1 MQIGNYECR
10 LFLPMLI
17 HVLFTARKQLN
28 FKYETQINTDV
39 WTSPSRYIHFS
50 LRNMKVCLVYLLP
63 PAIEVWGKV
72 IFSVA
77 CVKNSVHGRGGL
89 PMCML
94 GYHPLGRDPLRSRTP
109 PSRHPHPPRTRHHP
123 GTRHAGRYGQQAGGM
138 HSTGMQS
145 FFLLLS
151 LFLSYGALAFE
162 FLHATLFSINYY

>member
-1 MQIGNYECR
+1 
-10 LFLPMLI
+10 MLI

-39 WTSPSRYIHFS
+39 WTSPSRYIHFT

-89 PMCML
+89 PQCML
-94 GYHPLGRDPLRSRTP
+94 GYHPPGQTAPQEQNPPRADTPTP
-109 PSRHPHPPRTRHHP
+109 PDQAPPRDQACWEIWSTSR
-123 GTRHAGRYGQQAGGM
+123 RYA
-138 HSTGMQS
+138 SYWNAIL
-145 FFLLLS
+145 FF
-151 LFLSYGALAFE
+151 
-162 FLHATLFSINYY
+162 YYYPCF